1 MEMTPERVAA
11 RVESLIE
18 AIRHGLSDAF
28 AEHNAA
34 LTIEYLQQVRD
45 MGIINGEQFIT
56 LLIAVNEA
64 ADNWQPRIDSDGMP
78 LAHDLEGR
86 NL

>member
-1 MEMTPERVAA
+1 MAMTPERVAA
-11 RVESLIE
+11 RVELLNE

-34 LTIEYLQQVRD
+34 LTIEYLEQVHD
-45 MGIINGEQFIT
+45 LGIINGAQFIAY
-56 LLIAVNEA
+56 LVAVNEA
-64 ADNWQPRIDSDGMP
+64 ADNWQPKIDSDGMP
-78 LAHDLEGR
+78 LTHDLEGR